1 MPDYMSGIFLHS
13 GARMKLYKIRYHLER
28 AAIAR
33 ARLEAGEIRPGGRG
47 PSFEVLAERHE
58 QKAADY
64 LAEGLREYAGR
75 VQTPQARAARAW
87 RRRQR
92 GIDPRTDPAVAGQGR
107 GARNR
112 GKLFG
117 RQLKDSKDLP

>member
-1 MPDYMSGIFLHS
+1 
-13 GARMKLYKIRYHLER
+13 MKLYKIRYHLER
-28 AAIAR
+28 AAAAR
-33 ARLEAGEIRPGGRG
+33 DDAEHGRPVSQGAIRYGTH
-47 PSFEVLAERHE
+47 EERAAMHE

-64 LAEGLREYAGR
+64 LAEGLREFAGR

-117 RQLKDSKDLP
+117 RHLEDSKDLP